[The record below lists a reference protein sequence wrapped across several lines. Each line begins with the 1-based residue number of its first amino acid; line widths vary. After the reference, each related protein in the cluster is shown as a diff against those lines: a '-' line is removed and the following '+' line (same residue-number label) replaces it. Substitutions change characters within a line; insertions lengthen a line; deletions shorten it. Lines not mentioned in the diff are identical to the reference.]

1 MAPVEESKKEDG
13 RKGNGDALKKY
24 WADHP
29 REPAKPYV
37 PTGKPRGRPSKAEK
51 AKKAAALNK
60 YWAERERVPKK
71 PYVPKEPKEPR
82 EPKGPYV
89 PSGKPRGRPKKEAV
103 E

>member
-24 WADHP
+24 WADNP

-51 AKKAAALNK
+51 AKKAERLIK
-60 YWAERERVPKK
+60 YWADN
-71 PYVPKEPKEPR
+71 PR
-82 EPKGPYV
+82 EPAKPYV